1 MEIIMAGR
9 KVVRYRRKPKAAAF
23 IFALVLIYVVCF
35 IVIYVSKAKVQTY
48 EVEVG
53 SLMNNA
59 SFTAVALRQE
69 EVYNSSYSGNINYYQ
84 REGTRVMTDET
95 VYTVDETGRV
105 SEILAQ
111 YTSGNGN
118 TLSDDNLTVIK
129 NILTNYK
136 TEYGDNDFSAVYDL
150 KSDLNAAVLQ
160 SINENIMANLD
171 SIVSSTGSQDLFK
184 TIKAEKPG
192 IVVYSVDGYEGITE
206 ETIGNVDFKKTSYDK
221 QNLKS
226 EKLITASDPAYKLIT
241 SENWTLMFPLTQ
253 SDIDNYSLSGKDS
266 ISIKFTKDS
275 VTGTF
280 PFKIVN
286 DGKNSYGEI
295 TLSKYMIRY
304 ATERFLDIEI
314 TVSGK
319 SGIKV
324 PVSAVTENEFYTIP
338 REYLITNGE
347 KGDYGFLVEESD
359 SEGKVSQV
367 FKSVDIYK
375 SDDTAIYIKKTE
387 LTAGTRIIKMDSG
400 DRFIVGPVEKLK
412 GIYCVNT
419 GYTVFKLVEIIDG
432 NNEYY
437 IVKQSL
443 SHGVSI
449 YDRII
454 LDADKYSEN
463 EMIY

>member
-1 MEIIMAGR
+1 MAGK
-9 KVVRYRRKPKAAAF
+9 KVVRYRRRPKAAAI
-23 IFALVLIYVVCF
+23 IFGIVLVYIICF
-35 IVIYVSKAKVQTY
+35 ISIYVSKAKVQTY

-69 EVYNSSYSGNINYYQ
+69 EVYNSSYSGDINYYQ
-84 REGTRVMTDET
+84 REGTRVMTNDT

-111 YTSGNGN
+111 YTSGEGN
-118 TLSDDNLTVIK
+118 KLSDENLAVIK
-129 NILTNYK
+129 NTLTNYL
-136 TEYGDNDFSAVYDL
+136 TEYDDNDFSAVYDL
-150 KSDLNAAVLQ
+150 KSDLNATVLQ

-171 SIVSSTGSQDLFK
+171 SIVTSTGSQDLFK
-184 TIKAEKPG
+184 TVKAEKPG
-192 IVVYSVDGYEGITE
+192 IVVYSVDGYEGVTE
-206 ETIGNVDFKKTSYDK
+206 ETIGNVDFKKESYDK
-221 QNLKS
+221 QNLKT
-226 EKLITASDPAYKLIT
+226 EKLIAANDPAYKLIT

-253 SDIDNYSLSGKDS
+253 TDIDKYSLSSKDT
-266 ISIKFTKDS
+266 ISIKFTKDNI
-275 VTGTF
+275 TGTF

-286 DGKNSYGEI
+286 NGKNSYGRI

-314 TVSGK
+314 IVSGK

-324 PVSAVTENEFYTIP
+324 PVSAVTENEFYKIP
-338 REYLITNGE
+338 KDYLITNGE
-347 KGDYGFLVEESD
+347 KGNYGFFVEKNN
-359 SEGKVSQV
+359 EGQMTQV
-367 FKSVDIYK
+367 FQDVDIYK
-375 SDDTAIYIKKTE
+375 STDDCVYVKKSE
-387 LTAGTRIIKMDSG
+387 LTAGTSIIKMDSN
-400 DRFIVGPVEKLK
+400 DRFVVGPVEKLK
-412 GIYCVNT
+412 GVYCVNT

-454 LDADKYSEN
+454 LDADKYSGN

>member
-1 MEIIMAGR
+1 MAGK
-9 KVVRYRRKPKAAAF
+9 KVVRYRRRPKAAAI
-23 IFALVLIYVVCF
+23 IFGIVLVYIICF
-35 IVIYVSKAKVQTY
+35 ISIYVSKAKVQTY

-69 EVYNSSYSGNINYYQ
+69 EVYNSSYSGDINYYQ
-84 REGTRVMTDET
+84 REGTRVMTNDT

-111 YTSGNGN
+111 YTSGEGN
-118 TLSDDNLTVIK
+118 KLSDENLAVIK
-129 NILTNYK
+129 NTLTNYI
-136 TEYGDNDFSAVYDL
+136 TEYDDNDFSAVYDL
-150 KSDLNAAVLQ
+150 KSDLNATVLQ

-171 SIVSSTGSQDLFK
+171 SIVTSTGSQDLFK
-184 TIKAEKPG
+184 TVKAEKPG
-192 IVVYSVDGYEGITE
+192 IVVYSVDGYEGVTE
-206 ETIGNVDFKKTSYDK
+206 ETIGNVDFKKESYDK
-221 QNLKS
+221 QNLKT
-226 EKLITASDPAYKLIT
+226 EKLIAANDPAYKLII

-253 SDIDNYSLSGKDS
+253 TDIDKYSLSSKDT
-266 ISIKFTKDS
+266 ISIKFTKDNI
-275 VTGTF
+275 TGTF

-286 DGKNSYGEI
+286 NGKNSYGRI

-314 TVSGK
+314 IVSGK

-324 PVSAVTENEFYTIP
+324 PVSAVTENEFYKIP
-338 REYLITNGE
+338 KDYLITNGE
-347 KGDYGFLVEESD
+347 KGNYGFFVEKNN
-359 SEGKVSQV
+359 EGQMTQV
-367 FKSVDIYK
+367 FQDVDIYK
-375 SDDTAIYIKKTE
+375 STDDCVYVKKSE
-387 LTAGTRIIKMDSG
+387 LTAGTSIIKMDSN
-400 DRFIVGPVEKLK
+400 DRFVVGPVEKLK
-412 GIYCVNT
+412 GVYCVNT

>member
-1 MEIIMAGR
+1 MNNNISDSVKYIGVDDTTIDLFESQYVVPEGVSYNSYVILDEKTAVMDTVDKRGMKQWEVNLLNALDGR
-9 KVVRYRRKPKAAAF
+9 KAD
-23 IFALVLIYVVCF
+23 YV
-35 IVIYVSKAKVQTY
+35 IVQHMEPDHA
-48 EVEVG
+48 G
-53 SLMNNA
+53 SLARLLELYPDITVVGNA
-59 SFTAVALRQE
+59 KTFVMINQFFE
-69 EVYNSSYSGNINYYQ
+69 NI
-84 REGTRVMTDET
+84 D
-95 VYTVDETGRV
+95 
-105 SEILAQ
+105 
-111 YTSGNGN
+111 
-118 TLSDDNLTVIK
+118 IK
-129 NILTNYK
+129 NTLTNYK

-150 KSDLNAAVLQ
+150 KSDLNATVLQ

-184 TIKAEKPG
+184 TVKAEKPG

-206 ETIGNVDFKKTSYDK
+206 ETIGNVDFKKTAYDK

-226 EKLITASDPAYKLIT
+226 EKLIAASDPAYKSIT
-241 SENWTLMFPLTQ
+241 MENWTLMFPVTQ
-253 SDIDNYSLSGKDS
+253 SDIDKYSLSGKDT

-314 TVSGK
+314 IVSGK

-324 PVSAVTENEFYTIP
+324 PVSAVTENEFYKIP
-338 REYLITNGE
+338 KEYLITNGE
-347 KGDYGFLVEESD
+347 KGNYGFLVEESD
-359 SEGKVSQV
+359 SEGKLNQV

-375 SDDTAIYIKKTE
+375 STDDSIYIKKTE
-387 LTAGTRIIKMDSG
+387 LSAGTSIIKMDSS
-400 DRFIVGPVEKLK
+400 DRFVVGPVEKLK

>member
-1 MEIIMAGR
+1 MAGK
-9 KVVRYRRKPKAAAF
+9 KVVRYRRRPKAAAI
-23 IFALVLIYVVCF
+23 IFGIVLVYIICF
-35 IVIYVSKAKVQTY
+35 ISIYVSKAKVQTY

-69 EVYNSSYSGNINYYQ
+69 EVYNSSYSGDINYYQ
-84 REGTRVMTDET
+84 REGTRVMTNDT

-111 YTSGNGN
+111 YTSGEGN
-118 TLSDDNLTVIK
+118 KLSDENLAVIK
-129 NILTNYK
+129 NTLTNYI
-136 TEYGDNDFSAVYDL
+136 TEYDDNDFSAVYDL
-150 KSDLNAAVLQ
+150 KSDLNATVLQ

-171 SIVSSTGSQDLFK
+171 SIVTSTGSQDLFK
-184 TIKAEKPG
+184 TVKAEKPG
-192 IVVYSVDGYEGITE
+192 IVVYSVDGYEGVTE
-206 ETIGNVDFKKTSYDK
+206 ETIGNVDFKKESYDK
-221 QNLKS
+221 QNLKT
-226 EKLITASDPAYKLIT
+226 EKLIAANDPAYKLIT

-253 SDIDNYSLSGKDS
+253 TDIDKYSLSSKDT
-266 ISIKFTKDS
+266 ISIKFTKDNI
-275 VTGTF
+275 TGTF

-286 DGKNSYGEI
+286 NGKNSYGRI

-314 TVSGK
+314 IVSGK

-324 PVSAVTENEFYTIP
+324 PVSAVTENEFYKIP
-338 REYLITNGE
+338 KDYLITNGE
-347 KGDYGFLVEESD
+347 KGNYGFFVEKNN
-359 SEGKVSQV
+359 EGQMTQV
-367 FKSVDIYK
+367 FQDVDIYK
-375 SDDTAIYIKKTE
+375 STDDCVYVKKSE
-387 LTAGTRIIKMDSG
+387 LTAGTSIIKMESN
-400 DRFIVGPVEKLK
+400 DRFVVGPVEKLK
-412 GIYCVNT
+412 GVYCVNT